1 MNDILITIY
10 AWARALWRR
19 RWIAMAAAW
28 AICLLGWVIVAVLP
42 DRYEASARV
51 YADSRTVLQKVVDGI
66 AIDQDFDSELQM
78 VREALLSRPQVE
90 AVAHKT
96 KLDAH
101 VTTPAGMDALIT
113 NLQEGISV
121 VATTSGDRTTRRA
134 GNEKRD
140 IVYTISYQHP
150 DRAKSVDVVRTLLD
164 NFVEGTL
171 SGNRAGASEA
181 QTFLNKEIA
190 ELEKRLSEAEERL
203 AEFKKRNVGMLPEAG
218 ATGGS
223 VDYFSR
229 LSTEQ
234 AGLQR
239 ARTDLAIA
247 TSRREELQRQ
257 LNSARQYLPGTSN
270 SAASGASG
278 GSDLTARRLQSE
290 AELQELLLR
299 FTDKHP
305 EVIALRE
312 SIAELKQR
320 EAEEMASL
328 QRGGAGTGAIRSLS
342 VNPVYQSIQT
352 QLAQTE
358 VDIAALRG
366 AVGQHEKEIARL
378 NTFVDSAPEVEQ
390 EYSRLNRDYD
400 VIKAQYESLVKR
412 LEQAKV
418 SDAAAQSGIVR
429 FEVIE
434 PPHAS
439 LTPVW
444 PNRGL
449 LTLAVLVAGVI
460 LGSALALV
468 PQFLRPTF
476 DSTKSLTT
484 LTGLPVLGSVSLLPK
499 AGEPLLLRREVRLLS
514 LAAGAL
520 VVVAGVLL
528 VVGDAGARAIQNLF
542 A

>member
-1 MNDILITIY
+1 
-10 AWARALWRR
+10 
-19 RWIAMAAAW
+19 MAAAW
-28 AICLLGWVIVAVLP
+28 VICMLGWLVVAMLP

-51 YADSRTVLQKVVDGI
+51 YADSRTVLQRVVDGI

-96 KLDAH
+96 KLDANIKDD
-101 VTTPAGMDALIT
+101 AAMDALVT
-113 NLQEGISV
+113 NLQESISV
-121 VATTSGDRTTRRA
+121 VATTSGDRTARRA
-134 GNEKRD
+134 ANEKRD

-150 DRAKSVDVVRTLLD
+150 DRGKSVDVVRTLLD

-181 QTFLNKEIA
+181 QSFLTREIA
-190 ELEKRLSEAEERL
+190 ELEKRLAEAEERL
-203 AEFKKRNVGMLPEAG
+203 AEFKKRNVGMLPEQT
-218 ATGGS
+218 ATGAS
-223 VDYFSR
+223 SDYFSR
-229 LSTEQ
+229 LGTEQ

-247 TSRREELQRQ
+247 MSRREELQRQ
-257 LNSARQYLPGTSN
+257 LNSARQYLPGTS
-270 SAASGASG
+270 SASASSSGG

-312 SIAELKQR
+312 SIAELKAR
-320 EAEEMASL
+320 ESEEMAAL

-352 QLAQTE
+352 QLAQSE

-378 NTFVDSAPEVEQ
+378 NSFVDSAPEVEQ

-412 LEQAKV
+412 LEQARV

-444 PNRGL
+444 PNRGI
-449 LTLAVLVAGVI
+449 LTVAVLFVGLL

-476 DSTKSLTT
+476 DNTKSLTN
-484 LTGLPVLGSVSLLPK
+484 LTGLPVLGAVSLLPR
-499 AGEPLLLRREVRLLS
+499 AGEPLIFRREVRLLS

-520 VVVAGVLL
+520 ALLAGVLL
-528 VVGDAGARAIQNLF
+528 VIGDAGARMIQSLL

>member
-1 MNDILITIY
+1 MNEIVIVVY
-10 AWARALWRR
+10 AYARALWRR
-19 RWIAMAAAW
+19 RWLAIAAAW
-28 AICLLGWVIVAVLP
+28 AICMVGWLVVATLP

-96 KLDAH
+96 KLDAT
-101 VTTPAGMDALIT
+101 VTDAAGMDRLIT

-121 VATTSGDRTTRRA
+121 VGTSSGDRGVRRGA
-134 GNEKRD
+134 NEKRD
-140 IVYTISYQHP
+140 IVYTISYQHT

-164 NFVEGTL
+164 SFVEGTL
-171 SGNRAGASEA
+171 SGNRAGANEA
-181 QTFLNKEIA
+181 QSFLTREIA
-190 ELEKRLSEAEERL
+190 DLEKRLAESEERL
-203 AEFKKRNVGMLPEAG
+203 AEFKKRNVGMLPEEG
-218 ATGGS
+218 ARG
-223 VDYFSR
+223 DYFSR

-247 TSRREELQRQ
+247 MSRREELQRQ
-257 LNSARQYLPGTSN
+257 LNSARQYVPGTSN
-270 SAASGASG
+270 MSTGGAG
-278 GSDLTARRLQSE
+278 AGSDLTARRLQSE

-305 EVIALRE
+305 EVVALRE

-320 EAEEMASL
+320 EAEEMATL
-328 QRGGAGTGAIRSLS
+328 QRGGSGTGAIRSLS

-352 QLAQTE
+352 QLAQSE

-400 VIKAQYESLVKR
+400 VVKAQYESLVKR

-434 PPHAS
+434 PPHAT

-444 PNRGL
+444 PKRGL
-449 LTLAVLVAGVI
+449 LTVAVLLAGLA
-460 LGSALALV
+460 LGAAIALV

-476 DSTKSLTT
+476 DNTRSLTE

-499 AGEPLLLRREVRLLS
+499 PGEPLMLRREVRLVS
-514 LAAGAL
+514 MAAGAL
-520 VVVAGVLL
+520 VVLTGVLL
-528 VVGDAGARAIQNLF
+528 VIGDAGARLIQSLL

>member
-1 MNDILITIY
+1 
-10 AWARALWRR
+10 
-19 RWIAMAAAW
+19 
-28 AICLLGWVIVAVLP
+28 
-42 DRYEASARV
+42 
-51 YADSRTVLQKVVDGI
+51 
-66 AIDQDFDSELQM
+66 
-78 VREALLSRPQVE
+78 
-90 AVAHKT
+90 
-96 KLDAH
+96 
-101 VTTPAGMDALIT
+101 
-113 NLQEGISV
+113 
-121 VATTSGDRTTRRA
+121 
-134 GNEKRD
+134 
-140 IVYTISYQHP
+140 
-150 DRAKSVDVVRTLLD
+150 
-164 NFVEGTL
+164 
-171 SGNRAGASEA
+171 
-181 QTFLNKEIA
+181 
-190 ELEKRLSEAEERL
+190 
-203 AEFKKRNVGMLPEAG
+203 
-218 ATGGS
+218 
-223 VDYFSR
+223 
-229 LSTEQ
+229 
-234 AGLQR
+234 
-239 ARTDLAIA
+239 
-247 TSRREELQRQ
+247 
-257 LNSARQYLPGTSN
+257 
-270 SAASGASG
+270 
-278 GSDLTARRLQSE
+278 
-290 AELQELLLR
+290 
-299 FTDKHP
+299 
-305 EVIALRE
+305 
-312 SIAELKQR
+312 
-320 EAEEMASL
+320 MASL
-328 QRGGAGTGAIRSLS
+328 QRGGSGTGAIRSLS

-378 NTFVDSAPEVEQ
+378 DTFVDSAPEVEQ

-449 LTLAVLVAGVI
+449 LTLAVLVAGVV

-476 DSTKSLTT
+476 DSIKSLTT

-499 AGEPLLLRREVRLLS
+499 AGEQLLLRREVRLLS